1 MDGSPIGAMRLV
13 PALDSRRAILSLD
26 TRAIATLLDHGDY
39 VVLGRSAPCHIA
51 FPAIALIVVIH
62 FALGSLAEGE

>member
-13 PALDSRRAILSLD
+13 PALDARRAILSLD
-26 TRAIATLLDHGDY
+26 TRAIATLLDRGDY
-39 VVLGRSAPCHIA
+39 VVLGRSAPCYIA

-62 FALGSLAEGE
+62 FTLGSLAEGQ